1 MFDRFTSIVQK
12 RMAIFL
18 AKLYLVDKKKAT
30 TSNYLVKKP
39 IILCNVMHEDDCIIG
54 RNSHMK

>member
-1 MFDRFTSIVQK
+1 
-12 RMAIFL
+12 MALFL

-30 TSNYLVKKP
+30 ITNYLIKMA

-54 RNSHMK
+54 RNPHMK

>member
-1 MFDRFTSIVQK
+1 
-12 RMAIFL
+12 MALFL

-30 TSNYLVKKP
+30 TTNYFVKKA

-54 RNSHMK
+54 RNTHVK